1 MNLSRKWLSDYTKID
16 ASPKEFEDAMTLSG
30 SKVELTHDPSAEI
43 KNVVVGLVT
52 SIEHHPDSDHL
63 WVCAVDVGKDAPVQI
78 VTGAQNVQQ
87 GDIVP
92 VALHKSLLPGGKK
105 IEKGRLR
112 GVKSEGMLCSLSE
125 LNLDTHD
132 FPDAVED
139 GILILTETD
148 GLKPGDDIRP
158 VIGADDSIVEFE
170 ITNNRP
176 DCLSVIGIAREAAV
190 TFGAE
195 LDIHEPVVKGGGGD
209 IGAQLKIEIDDAELC
224 PRYTAKMVK
233 NIKIEPSPKW
243 MRQRLRAAGVRP
255 INNIV
260 DITNYVMLEYGQPMH
275 AFDYACLDGGKIIVR
290 RAKQGEIMKTLDGT
304 PRALTTDM
312 LVIADSNKP
321 VGVAGVMGGENSEIT
336 ESTHFAVFESA
347 TFEGVSIRKT
357 ATALGMRT
365 DASSRFEKGLDTEN
379 TLPAVLRACE
389 LVEMLGA
396 GEVLDGVIDVYAK
409 PYEPRIVNF
418 EPERINALLGADIP
432 FGFMALTLSNL
443 GFSVEWG
450 EATVPSWRADVEHY
464 TDLAEEVARFYGYNY
479 IEPTMFKGDAASLTG
494 GLTEKQTLERRMGEI
509 ARGLG
514 YSEIYTYSFI
524 GMSDYDKIGMPEDA
538 KERNSV
544 RILNPLGEDKA
555 VMRTTPLPSMLDSL
569 SRNRGY
575 RNENVRLYELAKVY
589 PPVGGEEL
597 PEESTVLTLGAYGDV
612 DFYSVKGELET
623 ILDALRVDNVRFVA
637 DEVIATFHP
646 GRRALIYS
654 GDTFIG
660 CLGQIHPSVAREYG
674 LPETFAA
681 ELELNAIMQ
690 ARAPER
696 RYKSLPRFPA
706 IERDI
711 AVVCDN
717 GVTAAALTDCIGK
730 SGGGLLAETTLFDV
744 YTGAPIPDGKKS
756 VAFSLKLR
764 AEDRTLTDEEADE
777 VLKNVLSSLDTEC
790 GAVIR

>member
-1 MNLSRKWLSDYTKID
+1 MNLSRKWLSDYVKID

-43 KNVVVGLVT
+43 KNVVVGLVL

-63 WVCAVDVGKDAPVQI
+63 WVCSIDVGKDEPVQI
-78 VTGAQNVQQ
+78 VTGAQNVKQ
-87 GDIVP
+87 GDLLP

-105 IEKGRLR
+105 IEKGKLR

-148 GLKPGDDIRP
+148 GLKPGDDIKP

-176 DCLSVIGIAREAAV
+176 DCLSVIGLAREAAV
-190 TFGAE
+190 TFDAE
-195 LDIHEPVVKGGGGD
+195 LQSHEPVVRGGGGD
-209 IGAQLKIEIDDAELC
+209 INAQLKIEIDDAELC
-224 PRYTAKMVK
+224 PRYTARMVK
-233 NIKIEPSPKW
+233 NIRIAPSPKW

-275 AFDYACLDGGKIIVR
+275 AFDYACINGGKIVVR
-290 RAKQGEIMKTLDGT
+290 RANSGETMKTLDGT
-304 PRALTTDM
+304 ERALTTDM
-312 LVIADSNKP
+312 LVIADAGKP

-336 ESTHFAVFESA
+336 EDTKFAVFESA
-347 TFEGVSIRKT
+347 TFGGVSVRKT

-379 TLPAVLRACE
+379 TLPAVQRACE

-409 PYEPRIVNF
+409 PYEPRIVHF

-432 FGFMALTLSNL
+432 FGFMHLTLANL
-443 GFSVEWG
+443 GFEVEWG
-450 EATVPSWRADVEHY
+450 KATVPSWRSDVEHY

-494 GLTEKQTLERRMGEI
+494 GLTEKQAVGRRISEL

-524 GMSDYDKIGMPEDA
+524 GTSDYDKIGMPEDA

-555 VMRTTPLPSMLDSL
+555 IMRTTPLPSMLDSL

-575 RNENVRLYELAKVY
+575 RNENVRLFELAKVY
-589 PPVGGEEL
+589 PPVEGEAL
-597 PEESTVLTLGAYGDV
+597 PEESTVLTLGAYGNT
-612 DFYSVKGELET
+612 DFYAIKGELEV
-623 ILDALRVDNVRFVA
+623 IMDALRVENVRFAA
-637 DEVIATFHP
+637 DEVISTFHP

-660 CLGQIHPSVAREYG
+660 CIGQIHPSVAKEYG
-674 LPETFAA
+674 LPETYAA
-681 ELELNAIMQ
+681 ELEINAILQ
-690 ARAPER
+690 TRAPEQ
-696 RYKSLPRFPA
+696 RYKALPRFPSMD
-706 IERDI
+706 RDI

-717 GVTAAALTDCIGK
+717 DITAAALTDCINK
-730 SGGGLLAETTLFDV
+730 SGGGLLSETTLFDV
-744 YTGAPIPDGKKS
+744 YTGAPIAEGKKS
-756 VAFSLKLR
+756 VAFALKLR
-764 AEDRTLTDEEADE
+764 ADDRTLTDEEADAVIKS
-777 VLKNVLSSLDTEC
+777 VLAALEAEYN
-790 GAVIR
+790 AVIR